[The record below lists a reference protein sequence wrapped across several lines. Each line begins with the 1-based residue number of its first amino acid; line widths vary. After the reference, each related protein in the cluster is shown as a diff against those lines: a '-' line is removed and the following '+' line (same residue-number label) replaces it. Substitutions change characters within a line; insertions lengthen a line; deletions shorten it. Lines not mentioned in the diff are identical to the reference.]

1 MQHVGQRLADDVVER
16 EQNEQRDERPEAAAR
31 GRDALLFIEGHQL
44 LLILLLV
51 VAIFGFE
58 RLGQRRQARHLQH
71 ALLALDG
78 QRQQNDLDDQREQ
91 DQRQAIVAREL
102 VEPLKQIAERDA
114 DNVRQAHAI
123 LCRRGGLLRSL
134 CGCEARVGVG
144 VVLGGRR
151 RAGAQRQ
158 RQQNDQ
164 QQCYDFFHNFPPLGW
179 AGSSGTGS
187 K

>member
-1 MQHVGQRLADDVVER
+1 MQHVGQRLADDVIER
-16 EQNEQRDERPEAAAR
+16 EQDEQRDERPEAAAR
-31 GRDALLFIEGHQL
+31 GRDALLLIDGHQL

-51 VAIFGFE
+51 VAILGFE
-58 RLGQRRQARHLQH
+58 RLGQRRQARHFQH

-91 DQRQAIVAREL
+91 DQREAIVAREL
-102 VEPLKQIAERDA
+102 IEPLEQIAERDA
-114 DNVRQAHAI
+114 DNIRQTHVI
-123 LCRRGGLLRSL
+123 LRRRGGLLRSL
-134 CGCEARVGVG
+134 CGRKARIGVG
-144 VVLGGRR
+144 VVLHRGR

-164 QQCYDFFHNFPPLGW
+164 QQCYDFFHNFPPLGC

>member
-1 MQHVGQRLADDVVER
+1 MQHVGQRLADDVIER

-102 VEPLKQIAERDA
+102 VEPLEQIAERDA